1 MANSPEINTEYET
14 FKEVS
19 ERKVINLVLE
29 KGLDYKSFIKLNE
42 GKFKIVK
49 TTYYTIANM
58 IYRLKVKE
66 IEKPSVKRTYTNTD
80 DLVENIAILASLQ
93 NINSDIVYESE
104 ATSLRDKVESE
115 GNLKGILLNLN
126 NDKRKLNQ
134 PLNYKRNSDT
144 LEKFLVNNK
153 IKEW

>member
-14 FKEVS
+14 FKEES
-19 ERKVINLVLE
+19 ERKVISLVLE

-66 IEKPSVKRTYTNTD
+66 TERPIVKRTRTTTD
-80 DLVENIAILASLQ
+80 DIVETIAVLASIQ
-93 NINSDIVYESE
+93 NINSDVVYESE
-104 ATSLRDKVESE
+104 ATALRNKVESE
-115 GNLKGILLNLN
+115 GNLKGILLNLH

-134 PLNYKRNSDT
+134 PLNYKKSSDN
-144 LEKFLVNNK
+144 LEKYLINNK
-153 IKEW
+153 IREW